1 MGKFFEALKKSDE
14 GNVAPKPVEIAATE
28 MDDGK
33 AASAIT
39 DNSSSGDVQPVLE
52 TPSTL
57 DVDPDVPS
65 VEITPHRVKSYMTRP
80 TRTQHALHKNLVAH
94 HNPQTFEAE
103 QFRMLRTNIMFPAEG
118 KTAPRTILVTSA
130 LPGEGK
136 SFVSSNLA
144 LTIAQNI
151 DKHVLLID
159 CDMRRPTVHKIFGY
173 ENVPGLSN
181 YLSGEQALSD
191 LLIKTGNNHLS
202 ILPGGPIP
210 PNPAELLSSNR
221 MLALLREVRAR
232 YDDRYVIIDSPPP
245 HLTAESKAL
254 AKFVDGIILVLKL
267 GQTDRNLVSELVD
280 KFQKEKIIG
289 VVANWL
295 NRRSTVFYG
304 SGKYTKNSYYS
315 SGKQGEPM

>member
-1 MGKFFEALKKSDE
+1 VGKFFEALKKSDE
-14 GNVAPKPVEIAATE
+14 GSVTPKPVEIADSE
-28 MDDGK
+28 MDDIEHT
-33 AASAIT
+33 SAIT
-39 DNSSSGDVQPVLE
+39 DDDSLRSVEPVLE
-52 TPSTL
+52 KSSPL
-57 DVDPDVPS
+57 DAGPS
-65 VEITPHRVKSYMTRP
+65 VAPTEISTHTPEPHVARP
-80 TRTQHALHKNLVAH
+80 TYTHHALDKNLVAH
-94 HNPQTFEAE
+94 HNPQSFEAE

-118 KTAPRTILVTSA
+118 KASPRTILVTSA

-159 CDMRRPTVHKIFGY
+159 CDMRRPTVHKLFGY

-181 YLSGEQALSD
+181 YLVGERALSD

-202 ILPGGPIP
+202 ILPGGPVP

-232 YDDRYVIIDSPPP
+232 YDDRYIIIDSPPP

-254 AKFVDGIILVLKL
+254 AQFVDGIILVLKL
-267 GQTDRNLVSELVD
+267 GQTDRDLVSELIG
-280 KFQKEKIIG
+280 KFQKEKILG

-304 SGKYTKNSYYS
+304 SGKYTKYSYYS
-315 SGKQGEPM
+315 SDTKH

>member
-1 MGKFFEALKKSDE
+1 VGKFFEALKKSDA
-14 GNVAPKPVEIAATE
+14 GSVTPKAVDISDSE
-28 MDDGK
+28 MDDVK
-33 AASAIT
+33 HASEIT
-39 DNSSSGDVQPVLE
+39 DDDNLRSAQPVLE
-52 TPSTL
+52 KSSTSDVVPDAAPMVISTPKPEPHVARPVYTHHEL
-57 DVDPDVPS
+57 D
-65 VEITPHRVKSYMTRP
+65 
-80 TRTQHALHKNLVAH
+80 KNLVAH
-94 HNPQTFEAE
+94 HSPQSFEAE

-118 KTAPRTILVTSA
+118 KSSPRTILVTSA

-159 CDMRRPTVHKIFGY
+159 CDMRRPTIHKLFGY

-181 YLSGEQALSD
+181 YLVGERALPD

-202 ILPGGPIP
+202 ILPGGPVP

-232 YDDRYVIIDSPPP
+232 YDDRYIIIDSPPP

-254 AKFVDGIILVLKL
+254 AQFVDGIILVLKL
-267 GQTDRNLVSELVD
+267 GQTDRDIVSKLVD
-280 KFQKEKIIG
+280 NFQKEKILG
-289 VVANWL
+289 VVTNWL

-304 SGKYTKNSYYS
+304 SGKYAKHSYYS
-315 SGKQGEPM
+315 SDTKP

>member
-14 GNVAPKPVEIAATE
+14 GHVAPKPVEIADSE
-28 MDDGK
+28 MDDIK
-33 AASAIT
+33 HTSAIT
-39 DNSSSGDVQPVLE
+39 DDDSLRSVQPDLE
-52 TPSTL
+52 KSAPLDAGPDLVPTEISTPKPEPY
-57 DVDPDVPS
+57 VA
-65 VEITPHRVKSYMTRP
+65 RP
-80 TRTQHALHKNLVAH
+80 VYTHHALDKNLVAH
-94 HNPQTFEAE
+94 HNPQSFEAE

-118 KTAPRTILVTSA
+118 KPSPRTILVTSA

-159 CDMRRPTVHKIFGY
+159 CDMRRPTVHKLFGY

-181 YLSGEQALSD
+181 YLTGERALQD

-202 ILPGGPIP
+202 ILPGGPVP

-232 YDDRYVIIDSPPP
+232 YDDRYIIIDSPPP

-254 AKFVDGIILVLKL
+254 AQFVDGIILVLKL
-267 GQTDRNLVSELVD
+267 GQTDRNLVSELVG
-280 KFQKEKIIG
+280 KFQKEKILG

-304 SGKYTKNSYYS
+304 SGKYTKYSYYS
-315 SGKQGEPM
+315 SDTKQ

>member
-1 MGKFFEALKKSDE
+1 M
-14 GNVAPKPVEIAATE
+14 EIAPP
-28 MDDGK
+28 
-33 AASAIT
+33 SAK
-39 DNSSSGDVQPVLE
+39 
-52 TPSTL
+52 
-57 DVDPDVPS
+57 
-65 VEITPHRVKSYMTRP
+65 PHVARP
-80 TRTQHALHKNLVAH
+80 TYTQHALDKNLVAH
-94 HNPQTFEAE
+94 HSPQSFEAE

-118 KTAPRTILVTSA
+118 KASPRTILVTSA

-159 CDMRRPTVHKIFGY
+159 CDMRRPTVHKLFGY

-181 YLSGEQALSD
+181 YLVGEQALSD

-202 ILPGGPIP
+202 ILPGGPVP

-232 YDDRYVIIDSPPP
+232 YDDRYIIIDSPPP

-254 AKFVDGIILVLKL
+254 AQFVDGIILVLKL
-267 GQTDRNLVSELVD
+267 GQTDRDLVSELVG
-280 KFQKEKIIG
+280 KFQKEKILG

-304 SGKYTKNSYYS
+304 SGKYTKYSYYS
-315 SGKQGEPM
+315 SDTKQ

>member
-1 MGKFFEALKKSDE
+1 MGKFFEALKKSDA
-14 GNVAPKPVEIAATE
+14 GSITPKPTVIADSK
-28 MDDGK
+28 MDDGE
-33 AASAIT
+33 AVSEIT
-39 DNSSSGDVQPVLE
+39 DNGSSHAVQPVLE
-52 TPSTL
+52 TPPTF
-57 DVDPDVPS
+57 DGDPDIPTVGIAPTS
-65 VEITPHRVKSYMTRP
+65 AKPHVTRP
-80 TRTQHALHKNLVAH
+80 TYTHHALDKNLVAH
-94 HNPQTFEAE
+94 HNPQSFEAE

-118 KTAPRTILVTSA
+118 KPSPRTILVTSA

-159 CDMRRPTVHKIFGY
+159 CDMRRPTAHKLFGY

-181 YLSGEQALSD
+181 YLTGEQALQD

-202 ILPGGPIP
+202 ILPGGPVP

-221 MLALLREVRAR
+221 MLALMREVRAR
-232 YDDRYVIIDSPPP
+232 YDDRYIIIDSPPP

-254 AKFVDGIILVLKL
+254 AQFVDGIILVLKL
-267 GQTDRNLVSELVD
+267 GQTDRELVSELVG
-280 KFQKEKIIG
+280 KFQKEKILG

-304 SGKYTKNSYYS
+304 SGKYTKYSYYS
-315 SGKQGEPM
+315 SDTKH

>member
-1 MGKFFEALKKSDE
+1 VGKFFEALKKSDV
-14 GNVAPKPVEIAATE
+14 GSVAPKPVEIADSEKDVIKHT
-28 MDDGK
+28 
-33 AASAIT
+33 SAIT
-39 DNSSSGDVQPVLE
+39 DDDNLRSVQPVRE
-52 TPSTL
+52 KSSSL
-57 DVDPDVPS
+57 DADPDVAPMEISTPTPEPHVARS
-65 VEITPHRVKSYMTRP
+65 VTTH
-80 TRTQHALHKNLVAH
+80 HALDKNLVAH
-94 HNPQTFEAE
+94 HSPQSFEAE

-118 KTAPRTILVTSA
+118 KASPRTILVTSA

-136 SFVSSNLA
+136 SFVSSNIA

-159 CDMRRPTVHKIFGY
+159 CDMRRPTVHKLFGY

-181 YLSGEQALSD
+181 YLVGERALSD

-202 ILPGGPIP
+202 ILPGGPVP

-232 YDDRYVIIDSPPP
+232 YDDRYIIIDSPPP

-254 AKFVDGIILVLKL
+254 AQFVDGIILVLKL
-267 GQTDRNLVSELVD
+267 GQTDRDLVSELVG
-280 KFQKEKIIG
+280 KFQKEKILG

-304 SGKYTKNSYYS
+304 SGKYTKYSYYS
-315 SGKQGEPM
+315 SGEKS

>member
-1 MGKFFEALKKSDE
+1 VGKFFEALKKSDE
-14 GNVAPKPVEIAATE
+14 GNVTPEPVVIADTE

-33 AASAIT
+33 AESAIT
-39 DNSSSGDVQPVLE
+39 DNSSSRAVQPVLE
-52 TPSTL
+52 TPSAL
-57 DVDPDVPS
+57 DVDPDVSS
-65 VEITPHRVKSYMTRP
+65 VEITPPRAKPYVTRP
-80 TRTQHALHKNLVAH
+80 TYNQHALHKNLVAH
-94 HNPQTFEAE
+94 HNPQSFEAE
-103 QFRMLRTNIMFPAEG
+103 QFRMLRTNIMFPHEG
-118 KTAPRTILVTSA
+118 KASPRTILVTSA

-151 DKHVLLID
+151 DQHVLLID
-159 CDMRRPTVHKIFGY
+159 CDMRRPTIHKLFGY

-181 YLSGEQALSD
+181 YLTGEQALSD

-221 MLALLREVRAR
+221 MIAMLREVRAR
-232 YDDRYVIIDSPPP
+232 YADRYIIIDSPPP

-254 AKFVDGIILVLKL
+254 AQFVDGIILVLKL
-267 GQTDRNLVSELVD
+267 GQTDRDLVSELVG
-280 KFQKEKIIG
+280 KFQKEKILG

-304 SGKYTKNSYYS
+304 SGKYTKYGYYS
-315 SGKQGEPM
+315 SGKKSE

>member
-1 MGKFFEALKKSDE
+1 MEISTPTPDPH
-14 GNVAPKPVEIAATE
+14 VAR
-28 MDDGK
+28 
-33 AASAIT
+33 
-39 DNSSSGDVQPVLE
+39 
-52 TPSTL
+52 
-57 DVDPDVPS
+57 S
-65 VEITPHRVKSYMTRP
+65 VYTH
-80 TRTQHALHKNLVAH
+80 HALDKNLVAH
-94 HNPQTFEAE
+94 HNPQSFEAE

-118 KTAPRTILVTSA
+118 KASPRTILVTSA

-159 CDMRRPTVHKIFGY
+159 CDMRRPTVHKLFGY

-181 YLSGEQALSD
+181 YLVGERALPD

-202 ILPGGPIP
+202 ILPGGPVP

-232 YDDRYVIIDSPPP
+232 YDDRYIIIDSPPP

-254 AKFVDGIILVLKL
+254 AQFVDGIILVLKL
-267 GQTDRNLVSELVD
+267 GQTDRNLVSELVG
-280 KFQKEKIIG
+280 KFQKEKILG

-304 SGKYTKNSYYS
+304 SGKYTKYSYYS
-315 SGKQGEPM
+315 SNTKQ

>member
-14 GNVAPKPVEIAATE
+14 GSVVPKPVEIVDSE
-28 MDDGK
+28 K
-33 AASAIT
+33 
-39 DNSSSGDVQPVLE
+39 GDVEHISDPPDEDSPSSIEPAFQESSPLDAGTGAAPTEISTPKPEPHVVRPVY
-52 TPSTL
+52 T
-57 DVDPDVPS
+57 
-65 VEITPHRVKSYMTRP
+65 H
-80 TRTQHALHKNLVAH
+80 HALDKNLVAH
-94 HNPQTFEAE
+94 HSPQSFEAE

-118 KTAPRTILVTSA
+118 KASPRTILVTSA

-159 CDMRRPTVHKIFGY
+159 CDMRRPTVHKLFGY

-181 YLSGEQALSD
+181 YLVGERALPD

-202 ILPGGPIP
+202 ILPGGPVP

-232 YDDRYVIIDSPPP
+232 YDDRYIIIDSPPP

-254 AKFVDGIILVLKL
+254 AQFVDGIILVLKL
-267 GQTDRNLVSELVD
+267 GQTDRGLVSELVG
-280 KFQKEKIIG
+280 KFQKEKILG

-295 NRRSTVFYG
+295 NRRSTIFYG
-304 SGKYTKNSYYS
+304 SGKYTKYSYYS
-315 SGKQGEPM
+315 SDRKP